1 MKKRAYKKNALLLFP
16 LLFKNRFVVSNIF
29 HANKIRKIF
38 INIEKLVNAMGDL
51 LKKIGMEK
59 LVNTMRGLFKY
70 IKKIIIISILI
81 ALIFLHGLES
91 TVQFKIDAIT
101 MFLLILIMII
111 LFPEFVSKISE
122 IAIPG
127 VGVIKFLR
135 EKVDRLEAFK
145 EGEKITS
152 DEWAKRVT
160 ELEKKVPEAIKTGER
175 EKSVAVSNFKSL
187 ASDFTIG
194 VQSRTL
200 TLRDR
205 TRIVRN
211 LQIEGSKITDSEFL
225 INKLKE
231 GNLGEMVGAAATL
244 KIIRNKSSLS
254 PLLDKL
260 NYVKPRSSF
269 VRYRVVE
276 TIFSLI
282 TSRFFEQSE
291 LENIKSKL
299 IERRAIEKNPWVKES
314 IDKSLIEIDKLI

>member
-1 MKKRAYKKNALLLFP
+1 M
-16 LLFKNRFVVSNIF
+16 
-29 HANKIRKIF
+29 
-38 INIEKLVNAMGDL
+38 
-51 LKKIGMEK
+51 
-59 LVNTMRGLFKY
+59 
-70 IKKIIIISILI
+70 
-81 ALIFLHGLES
+81 
-91 TVQFKIDAIT
+91 
-101 MFLLILIMII
+101 
-111 LFPEFVSKISE
+111 
-122 IAIPG
+122 
-127 VGVIKFLR
+127 
-135 EKVDRLEAFK
+135 
-145 EGEKITS
+145 
-152 DEWAKRVT
+152 
-160 ELEKKVPEAIKTGER
+160 
-175 EKSVAVSNFKSL
+175 AVSNFKSL
-187 ASDFTIG
+187 AGDFTIG

-254 PLLDKL
+254 PLLDKS

-299 IERRAIEKNPWVKES
+299 IERRAIEKNPWVNES

>member
-1 MKKRAYKKNALLLFP
+1 MYIRGEAEWKLKKRAYKKNALLLFP

-38 INIEKLVNAMGDL
+38 IKIEKLVNAMGDL

-101 MFLLILIMII
+101 MFLLILITII

-152 DEWAKRVT
+152 DEWAKRSDRIG
-160 ELEKKVPEAIKTGER
+160 KKG
-175 EKSVAVSNFKSL
+175 
-187 ASDFTIG
+187 
-194 VQSRTL
+194 
-200 TLRDR
+200 
-205 TRIVRN
+205 TRSYQNGGKRKIC
-211 LQIEGSKITDSEFL
+211 GSFQ
-225 INKLKE
+225 
-231 GNLGEMVGAAATL
+231 
-244 KIIRNKSSLS
+244 
-254 PLLDKL
+254 
-260 NYVKPRSSF
+260 F
-269 VRYRVVE
+269 
-276 TIFSLI
+276 
-282 TSRFFEQSE
+282 
-291 LENIKSKL
+291 
-299 IERRAIEKNPWVKES
+299 
-314 IDKSLIEIDKLI
+314 